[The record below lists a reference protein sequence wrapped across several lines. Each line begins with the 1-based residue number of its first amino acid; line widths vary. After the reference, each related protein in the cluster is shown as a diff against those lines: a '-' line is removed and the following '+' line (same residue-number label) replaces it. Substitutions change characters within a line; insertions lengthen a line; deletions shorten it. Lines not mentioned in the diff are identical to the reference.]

1 MSLTLQNVGQVG
13 LACGILNRKI
23 MTFLDVRKAEEMAV
37 PDWSMIGMTITSG
50 KLIGNDIINPRS
62 FIFDPKIDL

>member
-1 MSLTLQNVGQVG
+1 
-13 LACGILNRKI
+13 

-37 PDWSMIGMTITSG
+37 PDWSMIGMTITNG
-50 KLIGNDIINPRS
+50 KLIGMALLNPRS